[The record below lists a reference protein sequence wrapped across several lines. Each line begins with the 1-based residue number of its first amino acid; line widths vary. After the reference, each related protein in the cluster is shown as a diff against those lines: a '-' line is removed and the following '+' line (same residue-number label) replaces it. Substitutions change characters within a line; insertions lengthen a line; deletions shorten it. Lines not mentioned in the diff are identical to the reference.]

1 MFVKKKK
8 SLNARLITLKVG
20 RTEFAIEEGGRL

>member
-8 SLNARLITLKVG
+8 VV
-20 RTEFAIEEGGRL
+20 